1 MDILVN
7 PNVVYLLLA
16 IGFFL
21 AILALF
27 SPGTGLL
34 EAGAVIVL
42 LGAGWGVFN
51 NASSINL
58 WALIVLGIGVFP
70 FLLALRRSRAVIFL
84 VIAIVAFEVGSVY
97 LFVPHIWWKPQVN
110 PILAGFT
117 IVSTSLFLWF
127 AGLKALEAERRP
139 PTHDLRK
146 LIGQVGEAK
155 TAIHAEGAV
164 QVAGEEWSAW
174 SDDPIPA
181 GVPVK
186 VIRRE
191 GLVLKVEKA

>member
-34 EAGAVIVL
+34 EIGALIVL
-42 LGAGWGVFN
+42 LAAGWGVFN
-51 NASSINL
+51 NASSISL

-84 VIAIVAFEVGSVY
+84 VIAIVAFEVGSVS
-97 LFVPHIWWKPQVN
+97 LFVPHVSWTPAVH

-155 TAIHAEGAV
+155 TAIHA
-164 QVAGEEWSAW
+164 
-174 SDDPIPA
+174 
-181 GVPVK
+181 
-186 VIRRE
+186 
-191 GLVLKVEKA
+191 